1 MTTDPQPEPA
11 AQSARVLAVFA
22 HPDDETLSAGGL
34 LAHLA
39 GTAQVH
45 LVTSNRGERG
55 EVIPTDIAHLEGRPE
70 QLAELRV
77 AELTTALAA
86 LGVTRHD
93 FLDQLAGHTGP
104 ARYTDSGMRW
114 DGSSRVRALPD
125 PDADRTAFSKADP
138 EQVARVLAAHIRR
151 LRPAL
156 VVTDEPDGGYG
167 HPDHVHAARVTA
179 RAVRLA
185 TDPEAALDG
194 EPWSVPAL
202 AWIVRPVSQVR
213 AAAAWLQHAPARP
226 RLSVLGRA
234 LQVVDADGEQSTIV
248 VPDEQVDATVDTSG
262 VAEQLLAAVRA
273 HRSQVQEATLV
284 APAAGA
290 EAAEDG
296 LPTGGTEATARQES
310 PQRQDP
316 AAHAGLA
323 PRPGPVPRPDAAP
336 HPDPAP
342 RPGPAPRPH
351 AAIGWFAL
359 SNDILQPL
367 YGRAWL
373 RADPEWCAP
382 AVLRTT
388 LADLTSPRSAVGDSD
403 GQAEQRQDG
412 SAGEVPRWYLMA
424 MSAFTVVMGV
434 IFAFAGTAF
443 HRWTPPWGVIIAL
456 AAVVA
461 GGVLAR
467 TFADRRGGLG
477 YALAVTVTVFLTT
490 WWRPG
495 GDVLVAAQPIG
506 YIWLVGALVAGVAG
520 LAAPKGWFRD
530 EP

>member
-39 GTAQVH
+39 RVAQVH

-93 FLDQLAGHTGP
+93 FLDQLPGHTGP

-138 EQVARVLAAHIRR
+138 EQAARVLAAHIRR
-151 LRPAL
+151 LRPAV

-179 RAVRLA
+179 RALRLA

-213 AAAAWLQHAPARP
+213 AATAWLQLAPARP

-234 LQVVDADGEQSTIV
+234 LQVLDADGEQPTIV

-290 EAAEDG
+290 EAA
-296 LPTGGTEATARQES
+296 
-310 PQRQDP
+310 
-316 AAHAGLA
+316 
-323 PRPGPVPRPDAAP
+323 PRPD
-336 HPDPAP
+336 
-342 RPGPAPRPH
+342 

-388 LADLTSPRSAVGDSD
+388 LADLTSSRSAVGDSD